1 MERKEEAKKEP
12 KKWSEE
18 ARVCGDTAQR
28 RFLEAWNSQW
38 LTVEG
43 QVRCKR
49 KISGR
54 FIYFK
59 KYIYVNNPQS
69 L

>member
-1 MERKEEAKKEP
+1 MERMGEAKKEP

-28 RFLEAWNSQW
+28 RFLEAWDSQW

-43 QVRCKR
+43 QVRCKL
-49 KISGR
+49 KISDR
-54 FIYFK
+54 VLYFK
-59 KYIYVNNPQS
+59 K
-69 L
+69 LFM